1 MMIIIAATPAPAMS
15 IPPSIRSGTIGKMRV
30 HASGRVTMEIGG
42 VLFDV
47 GDADERDAEERPAP
61 AAPAASS
68 STSSSSSTAE
78 SSASAAEAAAHSSA
92 AYDERRSCSFH
103 QQVIGI
109 NLNPGVLGGGGA
121 DGEGEGDGGGDG
133 DGGDAL
139 AAAAVA
145 GMGNGSEPNAIGGS
159 LRIYGDVDNTF
170 VVTPDIN
177 AALAALAVQR
187 VGSPL

>member
-1 MMIIIAATPAPAMS
+1 
-15 IPPSIRSGTIGKMRV
+15 
-30 HASGRVTMEIGG
+30 
-42 VLFDV
+42 
-47 GDADERDAEERPAP
+47 
-61 AAPAASS
+61 
-68 STSSSSSTAE
+68 
-78 SSASAAEAAAHSSA
+78 
-92 AYDERRSCSFH
+92 
-103 QQVIGI
+103 VIGI